1 MAVLSKIRERSALMI
16 AVIALALFAF
26 IIGDLFQN
34 GTFSSTSKD
43 VGSINGKDISFED
56 FRIKVSN
63 VEKSGQGI
71 TSTAAA
77 NRVWEQEVSV
87 ALLTSEFD
95 KLGLRVGEKHIIEI
109 FKSDQNI
116 GQNPMFLNA
125 AGMFDLNKF
134 KDYFKANPEQASF
147 LKEREKDAEL
157 NAKYQIY
164 STLVKAANYTT
175 KAEGKLKYE
184 MEANKANFSY
194 VGALYSSIKDSEVKV
209 TDDEILEYM
218 KKNPKR
224 FKADETRSIEYV
236 LIEDKPSKEDLAE
249 VKSKITSLL
258 SGSVVYNQATG
269 KNDTVAGFRTTAN
282 PIEFVNSNSD
292 IPYDSSYVAKK
303 DLPAVDAEQLYN
315 LAPGA
320 VYGPYVFGDY
330 YCISKSLGRKVGVN
344 AKASHILISYEGAQV
359 PNQREKRT
367 KEEAKAKAEEVL
379 AQVNANPE
387 GFMMLAFQYSDDSS
401 AQQGGDLGYFGP
413 GQMVKPFSDFVFNN
427 GIGKIG
433 LVETQFGFHIIKV
446 TDKQDG
452 VRLATVAQKIEPSE
466 VTSDKAFAQ
475 ATKFEMDAADS
486 DFNKVAKAMKLAV
499 VPAVSVA
506 AMDENFGSLGNQ
518 RAIVRWAFGEDAK
531 VGAVKRFEIA
541 NVGHVIA
548 TVKSIDDSGFA
559 PIDQVRPYV
568 ETKLKNAK
576 KAEILKAK
584 MTASSLEA
592 IAKATASKVENAVNV
607 TLDNPVLN
615 GGVGQEPKVVGNA
628 FVLAPNKISAP
639 IEGNT
644 GVYVVKTTSIVKA
657 PAVKDVAP
665 YVAKLKAQSANDVS
679 RVLPALKDIADIK
692 DNRRQFSF

>member
-109 FKSDQNI
+109 LKSDQNI

-134 KDYFKANPEQASF
+134 KDYFKANPAQADF

-209 TDDEILEYM
+209 TDDEIIEYM

-236 LIEDKPSKEDLAE
+236 LIEDKPSNEDLAE

-548 TVKSIDDSGFA
+548 TVKGIDDSGFA

-628 FVLAPNKISAP
+628 FALAPNKISAP

>member
-1 MAVLSKIRERSALMI
+1 MAVLSKIRQRSALMI
-16 AVIALALFAF
+16 GLIAFALFAF
-26 IIGDLFQN
+26 VIQGLFEG
-34 GTFSSTSKD
+34 GTFKFNTKD

-109 FKSDQNI
+109 LKSDQNI

-531 VGAVKRFEIA
+531 LGAVKRFEIA